1 MIIDATG
8 YRIFSLSS
16 YWLQDWEAAEEAEE
30 LKKALEVLK
39 ACLSQGRFSRF
50 IDVFFSLTDL
60 WFKGYPYL
68 PASLMLIRI
77 FVHIQ

>member
-39 ACLSQGRFSRF
+39 ACLSQGRFSGF
-50 IDVFFSLTDL
+50 FDVFL
-60 WFKGYPYL
+60 
-68 PASLMLIRI
+68 
-77 FVHIQ
+77 V